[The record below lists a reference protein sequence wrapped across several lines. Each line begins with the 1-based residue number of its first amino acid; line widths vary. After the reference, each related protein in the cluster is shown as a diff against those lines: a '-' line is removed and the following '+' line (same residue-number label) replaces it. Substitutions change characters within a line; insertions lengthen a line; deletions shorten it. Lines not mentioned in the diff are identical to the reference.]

1 MESIFQT
8 IKEIKLFFANLIVKM
23 TGLNDNQV
31 LIQFPERGIGTQDI
45 NTNMIYIDVDDET
58 DIRTIYKNRD
68 KIFKSEDNTYRIQQ
82 QSTSSSIDSNT
93 KYSLTAK
100 TIWL

>member
-23 TGLNDNQV
+23 TGLNDDQV
-31 LIQFPERGIGTQDI
+31 LIQFPERGMGTQDI
-45 NTNMIYIDVDDET
+45 NTNMIYVDVDDET

-68 KIFKSEDNTYRIQQ
+68 TTHQELM
-82 QSTSSSIDSNT
+82 
-93 KYSLTAK
+93 LTQ
-100 TIWL
+100 LRNRLLQLCF